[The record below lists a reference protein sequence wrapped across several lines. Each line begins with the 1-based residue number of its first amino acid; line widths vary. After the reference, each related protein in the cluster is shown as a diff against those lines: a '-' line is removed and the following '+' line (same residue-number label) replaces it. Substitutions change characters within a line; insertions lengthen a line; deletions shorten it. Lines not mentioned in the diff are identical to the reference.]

1 MNISKTLAVLI
12 FGVFGATAA
21 SAQTAA
27 VIGKHYES
35 VGAAGACNN
44 TSSCTVNFKP
54 NPVQSVIMI
63 NRVECQITSTAPIS
77 YALLQIHTT
86 NDINTAVKFKGIDIA
101 NSTQV
106 GQNSY
111 VSIVNAETATFMGI
125 GRFPKV
131 TIYSVGV
138 TQFASCSINGVLVP

>member
-1 MNISKTLAVLI
+1 MNFSKTLAVLLLGF
-12 FGVFGATAA
+12 FGVSAA
-21 SAQTAA
+21 SAQTAT

-44 TSSCTVNFKP
+44 TFSCTVDFLP

-63 NRVECQITSTAPIS
+63 NRVECQITSTAPI
-77 YALLQIHTT
+77 YIVYLQVHTT
-86 NDINTAVKFKGIDIA
+86 NDNNSAVKFKGIDVA
-101 NSTQV
+101 NSAQV

-111 VSIVNAETATFMGI
+111 VSLINTETATFMGI

-131 TIYSVGV
+131 RVLSNGV
-138 TQFASCSINGVLVP
+138 TQFVSCSINGVLVP